1 MDNLERYMTGTDIKI
16 ANCMR
21 GILLP
26 CLAVLCAARCQ
37 SVLFTAFDR
46 TTSYSLAWQITS

>member
-16 ANCMR
+16 ATCMR

-46 TTSYSLAWQITS
+46 TTSYSLA